1 MGCFCDEQT
10 IGNRPDKTYSDDPT
24 SDKCNTSNQQIHL
37 RIESMNKSDKDVSDG
52 ILINEKT
59 IKNFI
64 NFLDNK
70 NLNAF
75 EKSNVKEESNENKK
89 NRKEPSEEY
98 NFEYFFDYN
107 KCKTF
112 ISSNNKK
119 GSGFIIVDESY
130 FKKNNLYNKFDINKK
145 VKIDKKSNKIIFAS
159 TGVLKEKKEEINN
172 KENNIINDND
182 NTQYISQIQEY
193 NNQNHNKNYGLFIY
207 GSYRK
212 DNIDEKIN
220 DYQKVSNIEKAD
232 SKEKNSSLINIK
244 GSDGNFIEASENEKK
259 LNDKISYINK
269 QTEDVNVLNN
279 NINNN
284 TKIENNESN
293 NITIETHFSNES
305 HEINNTDAFSFNKAI
320 INCLIRINCL
330 IQHFQSNKL
339 SYLQIQENDEKK
351 KLLWAFTQILKDE
364 NIKSDFD
371 CFKSVLGEKNN
382 IFVDSLD
389 NNKKSLFLL
398 QEMHDELNEK
408 DKTNI
413 TEEFD
418 SDQSVPEIEL
428 YKCITDF
435 ECHNKS
441 FISQNFYFCEAII
454 SKCNK
459 CNKSLYNFSMN
470 SILSFNL
477 DKIKLYKES
486 KKEPFNSLDISDCFD
501 FYTREQKYV
510 GESKNICE
518 KCNEEYKMY
527 NKISSCLL
535 PEIFII
541 YLEKEK
547 NNKSAI
553 SLKIKCEFDNLD
565 KYIFIFNNINKQQ
578 LPSYELIGI
587 VIEKEE
593 KEEKEKEEKN
603 NFMSYSK
610 KNKKWYL
617 SNNSKFEEFS
627 DIVENIK
634 EVPSLLIYQK
644 IKE

>member
-1 MGCFCDEQT
+1 MGCSD
-10 IGNRPDKTYSDDPT
+10 GGRPNITYSNYLTNDQAIT
-24 SDKCNTSNQQIHL
+24 S
-37 RIESMNKSDKDVSDG
+37 
-52 ILINEKT
+52 
-59 IKNFI
+59 
-64 NFLDNK
+64 
-70 NLNAF
+70 
-75 EKSNVKEESNENKK
+75 
-89 NRKEPSEEY
+89 
-98 NFEYFFDYN
+98 
-107 KCKTF
+107 
-112 ISSNNKK
+112 
-119 GSGFIIVDESY
+119 
-130 FKKNNLYNKFDINKK
+130 
-145 VKIDKKSNKIIFAS
+145 
-159 TGVLKEKKEEINN
+159 
-172 KENNIINDND
+172 
-182 NTQYISQIQEY
+182 
-193 NNQNHNKNYGLFIY
+193 
-207 GSYRK
+207 
-212 DNIDEKIN
+212 
-220 DYQKVSNIEKAD
+220 
-232 SKEKNSSLINIK
+232 
-244 GSDGNFIEASENEKK
+244 
-259 LNDKISYINK
+259 
-269 QTEDVNVLNN
+269 
-279 NINNN
+279 
-284 TKIENNESN
+284 NESN
-293 NITIETHFSNES
+293 NI
-305 HEINNTDAFSFNKAI
+305 DMFSFNKAI

-408 DKTNI
+408 YKTNK

-428 YKCITDF
+428 YKCITNF

-501 FYTREQKYV
+501 FYTRGQKYK

-518 KCNEEYKMY
+518 KCNKEYKMY

-553 SLKIKCEFDNLD
+553 SFKIKCEFDNLD

-617 SNNSKFEEFS
+617 YNNSKFEEFS
-627 DIVENIK
+627 GNVENIE

-644 IKE
+644 